1 MVSYQERTDTMQD
14 TKLNSI
20 SVFFPCYNDE
30 GTIGS
35 TVIKSFD
42 VLRQISDDYEVI
54 VVDDGSKDNS
64 IKVLEELGRQYKY
77 LKVVRHFTNMGYGAA
92 LRDGFINCTKDF
104 IFYTDGD
111 GQYDVYELRQLVQYM
126 REGVDIV
133 NGYKIKRSDPMHR
146 KIIGRLYHNA
156 MRFIFRIGIRDVDCD
171 FRLMRRSI
179 FDKVKLESSD
189 GGICVELVKKC
200 QNAGLRF
207 VEVPVHHYHRLS
219 GTSQFFK
226 PSRIYRSL
234 KSIAKLRHI
243 LNNGGSQ

>member
-1 MVSYQERTDTMQD
+1 MDKHVDPANAK
-14 TKLNSI
+14 KLSSI

-35 TVIKSFD
+35 TVLKSFD
-42 VLRQISDDYEVI
+42 VLRNITDDFEVI

-64 IKVLEELGRQYKY
+64 LKVLQELQKLYRN
-77 LKVVRHFTNMGYGAA
+77 LRIVRHDKNMGYGSA
-92 LRDGFINCTKDF
+92 LRDGFSSAVKDF

-111 GQYDVYELRQLVQYM
+111 GQYDVYELIDLVSYM
-126 REGVDIV
+126 TDDVDIV

-146 KIIGRLYHNA
+146 KIIGRLYHNVMKA
-156 MRFIFRIGIRDVDCD
+156 LFDIRIRDVDCD
-171 FRLMRRSI
+171 FRLFRRTV
-179 FDKVKLESSD
+179 FDKICLESND

-200 QNAGLRF
+200 HDANLKF

-219 GTSQFFK
+219 GTSQFFR

-234 KSIAKLRHI
+234 KSVTALWFALKDRRR
-243 LNNGGSQ
+243 Q